1 MARKCSVAD
10 EGPESLDVLKQISTF
25 EQAIKLMEDVLP
37 VSDQLA
43 KLVALPKPQFD
54 AQYPEFKRKTKSDN
68 LLAGPLHQ
76 RSSLPRQDNR
86 LIRFRNLSG
95 LDVRRE
101 PCRTAL

>member
-10 EGPESLDVLKQISTF
+10 EGPESLDVLKQIAKF

-68 LLAGPLHQ
+68 LLAGRLHQ
-76 RSSLPRQDNR
+76 SA
-86 LIRFRNLSG
+86 
-95 LDVRRE
+95 VRHGS
-101 PCRTAL
+101 